1 MRAAHSHPTCTD
13 ASIVELRRLH
23 EEMDRAVLAEY
34 GWDVEVPPY
43 TSPVT
48 AGERRRLEAF
58 EDEVIDKLFVLNAER
73 AEQER
78 VLGLGASKKGKVS
91 KRGGG
96 VHEGQG
102 GVRVRC

>member
-1 MRAAHSHPTCTD
+1 VRA
-13 ASIVELRRLH
+13 LH

-48 AGERRRLEAF
+48 AG
-58 EDEVIDKLFVLNAER
+58 
-73 AEQER
+73 
-78 VLGLGASKKGKVS
+78 ASKKKKGKAW
-91 KRGGG
+91 KKKGGG

-102 GVRVRC
+102 GLFG